1 MSWQDSL
8 QDASF
13 KGVRFD
19 VLRESTSHGRDH
31 ADHEYPFIMGLMCMT
46 WGVRRAISASL
57 PFFGERIMIPG
68 YKTSWLY
75 WIRRARVS

>member
-1 MSWQDSL
+1 MSWQDTL

-31 ADHEYPFIMGLMCMT
+31 ADHEYPFIDGADVHDLGRKARNIRLT
-46 WGVRRAISASL
+46 A
-57 PFFGERIMIPG
+57 FFGERIMIPG
-68 YKTSWLY
+68 YKTSWRY